1 MVILILCPMERIMN
15 RVAKTKMQTSTVGR
29 CNAGSDVQGF
39 TLLELIIVMV
49 LISLTASFA
58 VPKIRSSFYRDEL
71 SAAAQSFV
79 SLVTE
84 TAQKARAE
92 NTPFILRFQPD
103 TKTFVA
109 LPVTTIPKTREEEQ
123 DKEYLRITLDDSI
136 SFTGGEE
143 QEDEDDQEMN
153 EIRFTSRGY
162 TKKAVVYFENES
174 GDQCSVILSPFLGV
188 ARILD
193 DHVSLADDQITVRI

>member
-1 MVILILCPMERIMN
+1 MN

-58 VPKIRSSFYRDEL
+58 IPKIRSSFYRDEL

-123 DKEYLRITLDDSI
+123 DKGYLRITLDDSI
-136 SFTGGEE
+136 SFTGFTGGEN
-143 QEDEDDQEMN
+143 QQDEDDQEMN

-162 TKKAVVYFENES
+162 TRKAVVYFENES
-174 GDQCSVILSPFLGV
+174 GDQRSVILSPFLGV

>member
-1 MVILILCPMERIMN
+1 MN

-71 SAAAQSFV
+71 SAAAQGFV

-123 DKEYLRITLDDSI
+123 DKGYLRITLDDSI
-136 SFTGGEE
+136 RFTGGEN
-143 QEDEDDQEMN
+143 QQDEDDQEMN

>member
-1 MVILILCPMERIMN
+1 MN
-15 RVAKTKMQTSTVGR
+15 RVAKTKMQTSTVGS
-29 CNAGSDVQGF
+29 CKAGSNVQGF

-71 SAAAQSFV
+71 RAAAQSFV

-123 DKEYLRITLDDSI
+123 DKGYLRITLDDSI

-174 GDQCSVILSPFLGV
+174 GDQRSVILSPFLGV

>member
-15 RVAKTKMQTSTVGR
+15 RVAKTKMQTSTVGS
-29 CNAGSDVQGF
+29 CKAGSNVQGF

-71 SAAAQSFV
+71 RAAAQSFV

-123 DKEYLRITLDDSI
+123 DKGYLRITLDDSI

-174 GDQCSVILSPFLGV
+174 GDQRSVILSPFLGV